1 MHRFEGKVVVVT
13 GAGSGIGRA
22 SAIRLAQEG
31 AAVTLTVRNLD
42 AGARVAEEIVAAGGR
57 ALVLAVDVTRPDDV
71 ATIVPRTLEA
81 FGRLD
86 GAVNNAG
93 VSPEATLLAD
103 YDDDLWNSVLDVNLH
118 GMYLCMKE
126 ELRHFRSQ
134 GGGAIVNV
142 ASYTAT
148 TVQIPGVS
156 AYATA
161 KHATAGLTRAAARD
175 YAPAGIRVNAL
186 CPGHTRTPMVTAR
199 LDDEVEAVIRKRIP
213 MGRIAEPEEMSG
225 AVAFLLSED
234 ASFIT
239 GHLLVVDG
247 GLSI

>member
-1 MHRFEGKVVVVT
+1 MRRFEGKVVVVT

-22 SAIRLAQEG
+22 SAIRLASEG
-31 AAVTLTVRNLD
+31 AAVALTVRNLD
-42 AGARVAEEIVAAGGR
+42 AGARVAREIVEAGGQ
-57 ALVLAVDVTRPDDV
+57 ALVIGADVTKPNEV
-71 ATIVPRTLEA
+71 AMIVPRTLEA

-93 VSPEATLLAD
+93 VSPAPMLLAD
-103 YDDDLWNSVLDVNLH
+103 YDDDVWRSVLEVNLH

-126 ELRHFRSQ
+126 ELSHFRSH

-175 YAPAGIRVNAL
+175 YAGAGIRINAL

-199 LDDEVEAVIRKRIP
+199 LDDGIEAVIRARIP
-213 MGRIAEPEEMSG
+213 MGRIAEPEEMGG
-225 AVAFLLSED
+225 AVAFLLSDD

-239 GHLLVVDG
+239 GHLLVADG